1 MQKTIDTIKDV
12 AKNIREGSA
21 RIRDVV
27 QAIHQSGAIDE
38 LVTAVHEAV
47 IAARDTTKEINE
59 TAKELKERGI
69 IKETATN
76 VEETVVAAREIGET
90 VKHTAQQ
97 IGESAPLT
105 SETLREATTK
115 IISKKESSHK

>member
-1 MQKTIDTIKDV
+1 MEYRSREIAEGIGRGLGHRASGDSEGTRGAELAIPS
-12 AKNIREGSA
+12 KNIREGSA

-27 QAIHQSGAIDE
+27 QAIHHSGAIDE

-59 TAKELKERGI
+59 TAKELKERGV

-76 VEETVVAAREIGET
+76 VEETVVA
-90 VKHTAQQ
+90 
-97 IGESAPLT
+97 
-105 SETLREATTK
+105 
-115 IISKKESSHK
+115 